1 MRTAISILVA
11 LIFASSV
18 TAASHTATRF
28 GDLETGIDPDSQ
40 RPDRI
45 LWNGKVVSVLE
56 AGYVTVEK
64 VFQLKD
70 HDVALVSLNA
80 GGSSSVSTY
89 EFLLIFPDK
98 SVRKVSD
105 PELKPE
111 DGTFEV
117 SKSGE
122 TIEIDMGYGNGL
134 SRHARLVG
142 DVLTVSAKKSGKT
155 APVDVETCTELFSA
169 LSECALTQRKDTCST
184 GADVLSNAARSWFKV
199 ASQRPGFPSREFEAA
214 CTQACASGRVQ
225 QNAQQFKE
233 QYCR

>member
-89 EFLLIFPDK
+89 DLPAI
-98 SVRKVSD
+98 
-105 PELKPE
+105 
-111 DGTFEV
+111 
-117 SKSGE
+117 
-122 TIEIDMGYGNGL
+122 
-134 SRHARLVG
+134 
-142 DVLTVSAKKSGKT
+142 
-155 APVDVETCTELFSA
+155 
-169 LSECALTQRKDTCST
+169 
-184 GADVLSNAARSWFKV
+184 
-199 ASQRPGFPSREFEAA
+199 
-214 CTQACASGRVQ
+214 
-225 QNAQQFKE
+225 
-233 QYCR
+233 